1 MGIPSSASTTPLS
14 PLGEACLRTDLT
26 AIHEI
31 VEKLGYKD
39 DEGAA
44 TEVPFLT
51 PNFFLFIL
59 VTVSLQVLG
68 KTVILVSYC
77 NLITFLF
84 CAKCSAFVPDV
95 DQPDARLA
103 ELQEKG

>member
-31 VEKLGYKD
+31 LEKLSYKD

-44 TEVPFLT
+44 TEVSFLIT
-51 PNFFLFIL
+51 I
-59 VTVSLQVLG
+59 VSLCIWDWATLFLI
-68 KTVILVSYC
+68 VI
-77 NLITFLF
+77 
-84 CAKCSAFVPDV
+84 
-95 DQPDARLA
+95 
-103 ELQEKG
+103 

>member
-31 VEKLGYKD
+31 LEKLSYKD

-44 TEVPFLT
+44 TEVSFLIILSQLSHCVFGIGL
-51 PNFFLFIL
+51 PCFLL
-59 VTVSLQVLG
+59 
-68 KTVILVSYC
+68 
-77 NLITFLF
+77 
-84 CAKCSAFVPDV
+84 
-95 DQPDARLA
+95 
-103 ELQEKG
+103 

>member
-31 VEKLGYKD
+31 LEKLSYKD

-44 TEVPFLT
+44 TEVSFLILNLVINYT
-51 PNFFLFIL
+51 LVIFSMCIRDWATLFLI
-59 VTVSLQVLG
+59 
-68 KTVILVSYC
+68 VI
-77 NLITFLF
+77 
-84 CAKCSAFVPDV
+84 
-95 DQPDARLA
+95 
-103 ELQEKG
+103 

>member
-44 TEVPFLT
+44 TEVHFLI
-51 PNFFLFIL
+51 PILFLIIL
-59 VTVSLQVLG
+59 VIVLLQFLG
-68 KTVILVSYC
+68 KTVIYSIFGYWATC
-77 NLITFLF
+77 FL
-84 CAKCSAFVPDV
+84 
-95 DQPDARLA
+95 LY
-103 ELQEKG
+103 